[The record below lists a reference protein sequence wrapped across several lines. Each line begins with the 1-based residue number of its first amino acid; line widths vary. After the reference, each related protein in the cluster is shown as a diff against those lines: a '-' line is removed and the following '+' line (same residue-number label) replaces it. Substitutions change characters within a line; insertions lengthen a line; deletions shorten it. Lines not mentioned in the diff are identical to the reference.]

1 MSILKNNIT
10 NFLFFILLFI
20 ACNKSENKF
29 IQVEKPFF
37 IKGVDAS
44 FIPEIRLSNMITK
57 NANGQVEDMLLT
69 LKNAGVNTLR
79 LRIWNNPVK
88 EHSGLEEVKNF
99 SNEIKNL
106 GLKVW
111 LTIHYSDTWADPGAQ
126 TKPNDWNGLTFVQ
139 LKDSMR
145 NYTSK
150 IANEIKPDYI
160 QIGNEI
166 NNGFLWPEGS
176 SLNTMQ
182 MLELLKEGVKA
193 VKENS
198 PQTKIIIHYAG
209 YDKADYFY
217 SQLSNLDYDI
227 IGLSYYPNWHG
238 KSLDTLQMQLL
249 SLSSKFN
256 KPILIAET
264 AYPFTYGWNDWTN
277 NIIGDSSQILPQF
290 TASIQ
295 GQKDYLNQ
303 IKFIISNTPNGIG
316 FAYWG
321 AEFISF
327 KGSEAKNGSSW
338 ENQAFWDF
346 SNKALPVMS
355 VFNN

>member
-1 MSILKNNIT
+1 MPILINKIPL
-10 NFLFFILLFI
+10 FLVFMLLIF
-20 ACNKSENKF
+20 ACNKSENK
-29 IQVEKPFF
+29 ILQVEKQFF

-44 FIPEIRLSNMITK
+44 FIPEIRLSNVIVK
-57 NANGQVEDMLLT
+57 NANGQAEDMLLT
-69 LKNAGVNTLR
+69 FKNVGINTIR
-79 LRIWNNPVK
+79 LRIWNNPVN

-99 SNEIKNL
+99 SNEIKKL

-126 TKPNDWNGLTFVQ
+126 TKPSAWTGLNYIQ
-139 LKDSMR
+139 LKDSIR

-150 IANEIKPDYI
+150 IVNEIKPDFI

-176 SLNTMQ
+176 FSNKSQ
-182 MLELLKEGVKA
+182 MIELLKEGAKA
-193 VKENS
+193 VRENS

-217 SQLSNLDYDI
+217 SQLSNLDYDM

-238 KSLDTLQMQLL
+238 KSLDTLQMQLQ

-264 AYPFTYGWNDWTN
+264 AYPFTFGWNDWTN
-277 NIIGDSSQILPQF
+277 NIIGDSSQILPKF
-290 TASIQ
+290 PASIQ
-295 GQKDYLNQ
+295 GQKDYLSK
-303 IKFIISNTPNGIG
+303 IKYIISNTPNGIG
-316 FAYWG
+316 FVYWG
-321 AEFISF
+321 GDYISF
-327 KGSEAKNGSSW
+327 KGSEAKNGSSY

>member
-1 MSILKNNIT
+1 
-10 NFLFFILLFI
+10 LFFILFFI
-20 ACNKSENKF
+20 ACNKSDNKF

-69 LKNAGVNTLR
+69 LKNAGVNTIR

-126 TKPNDWNGLTFVQ
+126 TKPSDWNGLTFVQ
-139 LKDSMR
+139 LKDSLR
-145 NYTSK
+145 IYTSK
-150 IANEIKPDYI
+150 IVNEIKPDYI

-176 SLNTMQ
+176 FLNQTH
-182 MLELLKEGVKA
+182 MLELLKEGIKA

-217 SQLSNLDYDI
+217 RQLSNLDYDI

-295 GQKDYLNQ
+295 GQKDYLSK
-303 IKFIISNTPNGIG
+303 IKYIISNTPNGIG

-327 KGSEAKNGSSW
+327 KGSEAKNGSTW
-338 ENQAFWDF
+338 ENQALWDF
-346 SNKALPVMS
+346 TNKALPAIC
-355 VFNN
+355 VFKD

>member
-1 MSILKNNIT
+1 MKKNISYS
-10 NFLFFILLFI
+10 FIFILLIF
-20 ACNKSENKF
+20 ACNKSENKLV
-29 IQVEKPFF
+29 QVEKPFF

-44 FIPEIRLSNMITK
+44 FIPEIRLSNIITK

-69 LKNAGVNTLR
+69 LKNAGVNTIR
-79 LRIWNNPVK
+79 LRIWNDPINQ
-88 EHSGLEEVKNF
+88 HSGFEEVKTF
-99 SNEIKNL
+99 SNEIKKL

-126 TKPNDWNGLTFVQ
+126 TKPNAWNGLVFAQ

-150 IANEIKPDYI
+150 IAKEIKLDYI

-176 SLNTMQ
+176 FSNPNQ
-182 MLELLKEGVKA
+182 MFELLKEGVTA

-198 PQTKIIIHYAG
+198 PQTKIIIHFAG

-217 SQLSNLDYDI
+217 SQLTNLDYDI
-227 IGLSYYPNWHG
+227 IGISYYPLWHG
-238 KSLDTLQMQLL
+238 KSLDTLQTQLL

-264 AYPFTYGWNDWTN
+264 AYPFTFGWNDWTN

-290 TASIQ
+290 SASIQ
-295 GQKDYLNQ
+295 GQKDYLNK
-303 IKFIISNTPNGIG
+303 IKYVISNTPKGIG

-338 ENQAFWDF
+338 ENQALWDF
-346 SNKALPVMS
+346 NNKALPSMS
-355 VFNN
+355 VFNE